1 MNWAEFALIA
11 IIVVALIVLAYL
23 NFNNFSHFMENY
35 FIIILVIIFVI
46 LIITL
51 SFNNSIEIS
60 TYIKVK
66 TPPAALIYNVPTQND
81 SQISNL
87 MSFNFTGVYDN
98 QQVAINANNS
108 GLYTFNYDTLAETAT
123 PITNFKIPTVGGTEI
138 FSISKMANGQLKLEI
153 NNVLDGKYLDGYVSF
168 GLLAQGNQSID
179 GGFDRVH

>member
-1 MNWAEFALIA
+1 
-11 IIVVALIVLAYL
+11 
-23 NFNNFSHFMENY
+23 MENY

-98 QQVAINANNS
+98 QQVEINTNNS
-108 GLYTFNYDTLAETAT
+108 GLYTFNYDTLTETAT
-123 PITNFKIPTVGGTEI
+123 PITNFKIPGGTEI
-138 FSISKMANGQLKLEI
+138 FSISKLANGQLKLEI
-153 NNVLDGKYLDGYVSF
+153 RDVLAGKYLDGYVSF

-179 GGFDRVH
+179 GGFDRVQ